1 MISSISPELLT
12 AALLLIPFSYLI
24 TQGYR
29 QYALRQK
36 ILDIPNQRSSH
47 ETPTPRGGGVSIII
61 CYSLITLALSELGI
75 FTTNQTLTLLIAS
88 LPVALVGLIDDHKPI
103 PSSIRFAV
111 HFISAATALAVFELS
126 PALQIGNIEVG
137 IDGFWIIP
145 AAICLTWLTN
155 LYNFMDGIDGIASTE
170 AIAVLAGVIVVSG
183 THTTEYLPLLFIAP
197 IAGFLILNWAPAKI
211 FMGDAGSGFI
221 GAFIGMLAITLA
233 AEETT
238 NLWVWVIL
246 LSTFIADTTWT
257 LATRFL
263 SGQKWSEPHR
273 SHSYQVLSRK
283 FDSHAAVNIGNIA
296 IIVLWL
302 TPLACAAQKLP
313 HLAIAFTVI
322 AYLPLFLTAKKLK
335 AGLPEHASI

>member
-1 MISSISPELLT
+1 MISSISPELLI

-36 ILDIPNQRSSH
+36 VLDIPNQRSSH

-61 CYSLITLALSELGI
+61 CYSLITLALSGLGI
-75 FTTNQTLTLLIAS
+75 ATANQTAALLIAS
-88 LPVALVGLIDDHKPI
+88 LPVALIGLIDDHKPI
-103 PSSIRFAV
+103 PSSTRFAV
-111 HFISAATALAVFELS
+111 HFISAATALAILESS
-126 PALQIGNIEVG
+126 PALQIGSIEID

-145 AAICLTWLTN
+145 TAICLTWLTN

-170 AIAVLAGVIVVSG
+170 AIFVLAGATIVSLVSSP
-183 THTTEYLPLLFIAP
+183 EYLPLLLIP
-197 IAGFLILNWAPAKI
+197 PVLGFLILNWAPAKI

-221 GAFIGMLAITLA
+221 GAFLGMLAIILA
-233 AEETT
+233 SQEST
-238 NLWVWVIL
+238 NLWVWIIL
-246 LSTFIADTTWT
+246 LGTFIADTTWT
-257 LATRFL
+257 LTTRFL

-283 FDSHAAVNIGNIA
+283 YDSHAVINIGNTA
-296 IIVLWL
+296 IILLWL

-313 HLAIAFTVI
+313 HLAIALAVI
-322 AYLPLFLTAKKLK
+322 AYFPLFLTAKKLK
-335 AGLPEHASI
+335 AGLPEHTPI